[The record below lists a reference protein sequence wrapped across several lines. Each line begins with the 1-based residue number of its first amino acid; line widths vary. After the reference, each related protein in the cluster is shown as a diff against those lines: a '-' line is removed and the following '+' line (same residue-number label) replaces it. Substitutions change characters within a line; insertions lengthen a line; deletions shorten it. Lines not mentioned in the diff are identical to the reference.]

1 MQIKKKTL
9 RFLEFFLIG
18 VVLGIFEDVLAVWF
32 ATGEPITLKVI
43 GVVFLVALPFAIIS
57 EYVVDHPK
65 FWKTIFKLKDDGKVD
80 VTLNK
85 DKNS

>member
-18 VVLGIFEDVLAVWF
+18 VVFGVFEDILAVQF

-43 GVVFLVALPFAIIS
+43 WIVFLVALPFAIIS
-57 EYVVDHPK
+57 EYIVDHPK
-65 FWKTIFKLKDDGKVD
+65 FWKTIFRLKDNDKVE
-80 VTLNK
+80 K
-85 DKNS
+85 R

>member
-57 EYVVDHPK
+57 EYIVDHPK
-65 FWKTIFKLKDDGKVD
+65 FWKTIFKLKDNDKVE
-80 VTLNK
+80 K
-85 DKNS
+85 R

>member
-18 VVLGIFEDVLAVWF
+18 VGLGIFEDILVVWF

-43 GVVFLVALPFAIIS
+43 WIVFLVALPFAIIS
-57 EYVVDHPK
+57 EYIVDHPK
-65 FWKTIFKLKDDGKVD
+65 FWKTIFRLKDNDGVEKR
-80 VTLNK
+80 
-85 DKNS
+85 